1 MEPWVWMGQRYEAA
15 SARIPGAGV
24 LNAERSPRLA
34 ISWSR
39 TTRLARIESNSVVE
53 SGNPVPAVHL
63 DWSARAARTA
73 SHSRSA
79 ITARKF
85 WIRRTREPPMAAMDD
100 SSTDTRAAPSA
111 GGRITRA

>member
-15 SARIPGAGV
+15 SARIPGAGA

-39 TTRLARIESNSVVE
+39 TTRLARIESNSLVE
-53 SGNPVPAVHL
+53 SGSPVPAVHL
-63 DWSARAARTA
+63 HWSARAARTA

-79 ITARKF
+79 TTARKF
-85 WIRRTREPPMAAMDD
+85 WILTTRAPPMAATED
-100 SSTDTRAAPSA
+100 SSTETRVAPWA